1 MAGGSQI
8 DLSQDLL
15 GKQDSGKGEVVDG
28 ENAVWEEEQQESGCW
43 SEVRQSNWVRQEL
56 SQRGLGLDLL
66 LVCVCGERVGKGQ
79 VEQINGAL
87 GFESLNASEVRGGI
101 GGESSTPE

>member
-43 SEVRQSNWVRQEL
+43 SEV
-56 SQRGLGLDLL
+56 
-66 LVCVCGERVGKGQ
+66 
-79 VEQINGAL
+79 
-87 GFESLNASEVRGGI
+87 
-101 GGESSTPE
+101 